1 MELIINL
8 IIVFIIIFSI
18 LRRVQEVGKKGEEIK
33 VPPDIPPESLS
44 EQIKEL
50 KNLMQPELEEVTQVS
65 EPVLTEEGAIEK
77 VHAEFT
83 EPEVA
88 PEPETPALFEEP
100 VPVVEEQIPVIVEPV
115 PMIKQPVS
123 YKKITPRKKVS
134 QRYILSFGGSEV
146 VRGIIMRE
154 ILGSPVSMREDYMR

>member
-18 LRRVQEVGKKGEEIK
+18 LKRVQEVGKKGEELK
-33 VPPDIPPESLS
+33 VPPDIPPETLS

-50 KNLMQPELEEVTQVS
+50 KNLVQPEPEEVKPVS
-65 EPVLTEEGAIEK
+65 EPVLQEEITIEK
-77 VHAEFT
+77 VHAEYA
-83 EPEVA
+83 EPEAA
-88 PEPETPALFEEP
+88 PEPETPAIIEEP
-100 VPVVEEQIPVIVEPV
+100 VPVVEEQIPVIGEPV

-123 YKKITPRKKVS
+123 YKKVIPRKKVS

-146 VRGIIMRE
+146 VRGIIMSE
-154 ILGSPVSMREDYMR
+154 ILGKPVSMREDYIR

>member
-8 IIVFIIIFSI
+8 IIVFVIIFSI
-18 LRRVQEVGKKGEEIK
+18 LKRVQEVGKKGEELK

-50 KNLMQPELEEVTQVS
+50 KNLMQPELEEVTQAS
-65 EPVLTEEGAIEK
+65 EPVLTEEGTIER

-88 PEPETPALFEEP
+88 PEPETPALYE
-100 VPVVEEQIPVIVEPV
+100 EPV

-146 VRGIIMRE
+146 VRGIIMSE
-154 ILGSPVSMREDYMR
+154 ILGKPVSMREDYMR

>member
-8 IIVFIIIFSI
+8 IIVFVIIFSI
-18 LRRVQEVGKKGEEIK
+18 LKRVQEVGKKGEELK

-50 KNLMQPELEEVTQVS
+50 KNLMQPELEEVTQAS
-65 EPVLTEEGAIEK
+65 EPVLTEEGTIER

-88 PEPETPALFEEP
+88 PEPETPALYE
-100 VPVVEEQIPVIVEPV
+100 EPV
-115 PMIKQPVS
+115 PMIKRPVS
-123 YKKITPRKKVS
+123 YKKIIPRKKVS

-146 VRGIIMRE
+146 VRGIIMSE
-154 ILGSPVSMREDYMR
+154 ILGKPVSMRGDYMR